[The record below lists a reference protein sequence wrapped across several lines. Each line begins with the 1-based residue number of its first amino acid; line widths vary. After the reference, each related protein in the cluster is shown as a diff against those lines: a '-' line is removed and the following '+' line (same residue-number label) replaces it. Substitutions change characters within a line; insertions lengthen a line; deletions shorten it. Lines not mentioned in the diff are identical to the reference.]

1 MTAFGIHSGLWSFLR
16 TLIDLQE
23 EQECEE
29 MLYEVGGKKP
39 ATRRAVDIRKESELS
54 TLKDIFVQSPQPVPL
69 DVAIEYV
76 KSISYKMRQ
85 YNNIDNHDADDDG
98 VIL

>member
-1 MTAFGIHSGLWSFLR
+1 MRAFGIHSDLWSFLR

-23 EQECEE
+23 EQESEE

-39 ATRRAVDIRKESELS
+39 STRSAGDIRKESELS
-54 TLKDIFVQSPQPVPL
+54 TLKGIFIQNHLPVPL
-69 DVAIEYV
+69 DVAIEYIRSV
-76 KSISYKMRQ
+76 SYKMRQ
-85 YNNIDNHDADDDG
+85 YNNIDNQDADNDQ

>member
-1 MTAFGIHSGLWSFLR
+1 
-16 TLIDLQE
+16 
-23 EQECEE
+23 

-39 ATRRAVDIRKESELS
+39 ATRRAGDIRKESELS
-54 TLKDIFVQSPQPVPL
+54 TLKEIFIQNPQPVPL

-85 YNNIDNHDADDDG
+85 YNNIDNQDADDDG